1 MDHEATNRRHTRRHS
16 SSEKLLA
23 ISLGIIGVISPLL
36 IDKKPQTFEDL
47 ELEEQRFLSISTYL
61 VLVLL
66 VLTIVAAFSCY
77 LDHSLT
83 RFDPYWI
90 YRVGGSSGGIIALLL
105 VLTFVLRCR
114 AF

>member
-1 MDHEATNRRHTRRHS
+1 MEPQSTSRRNRRHS
-16 SSEKLLA
+16 STEKLLA
-23 ISLGIIGVISPLL
+23 ISLGIVAVASPLF
-36 IDKKPQTFEDL
+36 IDRKPQTIEEL
-47 ELEEQRFLSISTYL
+47 ELEEQPLLSISTYL
-61 VLVLL
+61 ILVLL
-66 VLTIVAAFSCY
+66 LLIIVAVSSCY

-105 VLTFVLRCR
+105 LLTVVLKCR

>member
-1 MDHEATNRRHTRRHS
+1 MEHQGSSRRHS
-16 SSEKLLA
+16 STKRLVA
-23 ISLGIIGVISPLL
+23 ISLGLICVISPLF
-36 IDKKPQTFEDL
+36 IDENPQTMEEC
-47 ELEEQRFLSISTYL
+47 ELEEQPFLSISTYL

-66 VLTIVAAFSCY
+66 TLIIVAVFSCY

-90 YRVGGSSGGIIALLL
+90 YRVGGSSGGIIALLV
-105 VLTFVLRCR
+105 VLSFILKCK